1 MMTIGTRPA
10 IHAPAAM
17 PTATSSRTA
26 GTYGSRGWVSSAA
39 MASPTSEQGTPVKKS
54 KPSDSA
60 TATKS
65 FPLMAPIS

>member
-1 MMTIGTRPA
+1 
-10 IHAPAAM
+10 
-17 PTATSSRTA
+17 
-26 GTYGSRGWVSSAA
+26 
-39 MASPTSEQGTPVKKS
+39 MASPTSEQGTPVMKS